1 MTRERDDPT
10 GLPESMPAPPTG
22 ADIAGPGMVRQGTGY
37 SGTSSGGVEAGAGHD
52 PEEDGP
58 ATEGYMGG
66 TTSPNE
72 PGDEVIAL
80 AAEGQ
85 SPGEQVIALDEDGA

>member
-1 MTRERDDPT
+1 
-10 GLPESMPAPPTG
+10 
-22 ADIAGPGMVRQGTGY
+22 
-37 SGTSSGGVEAGAGHD
+37 
-52 PEEDGP
+52 
-58 ATEGYMGG
+58 MGG